1 MCNRD
6 KNMNKY
12 SLMLNKEVR
21 IYKKWVYKHYSEM
34 TEDTDNGEYLAPSF
48 DRMRESA
55 ISFVKNV
62 ELKDITEKDLDSI
75 LYCVARD
82 NECECLAD
90 LISSQKEWFK
100 YLIERCIDSI
110 YTTAKWQ
117 LVKRLSVYKDDSSIT
132 DWIFKYI
139 NVDDEY
145 TQRMS
150 LSVLSEIDHRKAEQ
164 YAIKF
169 WERDKY
175 KGDAYCEEYQKIM
188 ALNVLYKIKSD
199 KLSEYIEAAR
209 QLDFVY
215 LKENADE
222 IERELI

>member
-90 LISSQKEWFK
+90 LISSQKEQFK

-117 LVKRLSVYKDDSSIT
+117 LVKRLPVYKEDSSIT

-139 NVDDEY
+139 DVDDEY

-150 LSVLSEIDHRKAEQ
+150 LSALSEIDYKKAEQ
-164 YAIKF
+164 YAIGF

-175 KGDAYCEEYQKIM
+175 KGDSYAEEYQKIM

-199 KLSEYIEAAR
+199 KLSKYIEAAR

>member
-1 MCNRD
+1 MP
-6 KNMNKY
+6 
-12 SLMLNKEVR
+12 
-21 IYKKWVYKHYSEM
+21 VYKE
-34 TEDTDNGEYLAPSF
+34 
-48 DRMRESA
+48 
-55 ISFVKNV
+55 
-62 ELKDITEKDLDSI
+62 
-75 LYCVARD
+75 
-82 NECECLAD
+82 
-90 LISSQKEWFK
+90 
-100 YLIERCIDSI
+100 
-110 YTTAKWQ
+110 
-117 LVKRLSVYKDDSSIT
+117 DSSIT

-199 KLSEYIEAAR
+199 KLSKYIDAAR

>member
-62 ELKDITEKDLDSI
+62 EVKDISETDLDSI

-90 LISSQKEWFK
+90 LISSQKEQFK

-117 LVKRLSVYKDDSSIT
+117 LVKRLPVYKEDSSIT

-199 KLSEYIEAAR
+199 KLSKYIEAAR

>member
-90 LISSQKEWFK
+90 LISSQKEQFK

-117 LVKRLSVYKDDSSIT
+117 LVKRLPVYKEDSSIT

-139 NVDDEY
+139 DVDDEY

-150 LSVLSEIDHRKAEQ
+150 LSALSEIDYKKAEQ

-199 KLSEYIEAAR
+199 KLSKYIEAAR

>member
-62 ELKDITEKDLDSI
+62 EVKDISETDLDSI

-117 LVKRLSVYKDDSSIT
+117 LVKRLLVYKDDSSIT

-139 NVDDEY
+139 DVDDEY

-150 LSVLSEIDHRKAEQ
+150 LSALSEIDYKKAEQ

-199 KLSEYIEAAR
+199 KLSKYIDAAR

>member
-199 KLSEYIEAAR
+199 KLSKYIEAAR